1 MVVACQGIAPQAAWR
16 PVADAVAKP
25 ANPPDAPTPNGY
37 ADAAAAGQAS
47 LAFASDRSGAGDI
60 FVMSSTGAV
69 FNLTHHPAG
78 DWDPNW
84 SPSCAD
90 PTRTCYI
97 AFTSQRSGDS
107 EIWLM
112 DDQGRNLRN
121 VTQHPAW
128 DYWPT
133 WSPDGQQLA
142 FISERDGDPELYIQA
157 IAGGQAV
164 QLTFNTESDRLPA
177 WSPTGRQIAFAGVRQ
192 GIEEVYVIDVPSSGE
207 PPMRE
212 RAITDWPLNG
222 SAPAWSPDGERVA
235 FVGWDEDNHPG
246 IYIVGRAGGDPQLV
260 WKSSAWIGS
269 LSWVPDARSASKA
282 GQLLFTSWQDG
293 NHELYSLPAAGGTPM
308 RLTGHPA
315 WDDFPA
321 WRPGRPFVPP
331 AAELSLPA
339 EVASG
344 VDSPAADDFAL
355 GLNIADLGNA
365 YLVRDMG
372 WNWAKGYVN
381 WETVEPTPG
390 QYRWVDP
397 DHTVHAFHSQGLRIL
412 LRVQGT
418 PVWARPADTPLS
430 HPPNDMND
438 FAVFMQALAS
448 HFRGQVDAYEIWNE
462 PNLNYEWG
470 YLPPDPARYAAM
482 LRAVY
487 PAIKAGDPQAL
498 VISAGL
504 ATTGEGSGTAM
515 GDLDYL
521 RAMYAAGARGY
532 FDALGSHPY
541 AFGHDPDYEDPWGLC
556 LSRVAQ
562 QRQVMV
568 AYGDTT
574 TPVWIT
580 ELGWVLHSSWDLV
593 EHERIG
599 VNELQQ
605 ARYLVRAYHKTRAEW
620 PWVRALFVFNLDFGS
635 VPWYP
640 AAEPMRWYAILN
652 PDRTPRPAY
661 SQLSGIR

>member
-1 MVVACQGIAPQAAWR
+1 MVLGCRGLAPRAAWL
-16 PVADAVAKP
+16 PV
-25 ANPPDAPTPNGY
+25 GE
-37 ADAAAAGQAS
+37 AAARPTRILGSFSTPELSGDASLAS

-60 FVMSSTGAV
+60 FVMSPHSL
-69 FNLTHHPAG
+69 FQLTDHPAG
-78 DWDPNW
+78 DWDPVW

-90 PTRTCYI
+90 ATRTCYI

-112 DDQGRNLRN
+112 DDRGRNLRN

-133 WSPDGQQLA
+133 WSPDGRQLA

-157 IAGGQAV
+157 IDDSQAV

-192 GIEEVYVIDVPSSGE
+192 GIEEVYVIDL
-207 PPMRE
+207 PPARQPPARE

-222 SAPAWSPDGERVA
+222 SAPTWSPDGERVA

-269 LSWVPDARSASKA
+269 ITWVPDPRSPGQE
-282 GQLLFTSWQDG
+282 GQLLFTSWQGG
-293 NHELYSLPAAGGTPM
+293 NHELYSLPAAGGTPL
-308 RLTGHPA
+308 RLTQHPG

-321 WRPGRPFVPP
+321 WRPGRPFTPL
-331 AAELSLPA
+331 AGERS
-339 EVASG
+339 ASAG
-344 VDSPAADDFAL
+344 DVETSPHATDDLIL
-355 GLNIADLGNA
+355 GFNIADLGNA

-372 WNWAKGYVN
+372 WSWAKGYVN
-381 WETVEPTPG
+381 WETVEPARG

-397 DHTVHAFHSQGLRIL
+397 DHTVHAFRSQGLHIL

-418 PVWARPADTPLS
+418 PLWARPSDTPLS
-430 HPPNDMND
+430 HPPNDLND
-438 FAVFMQALAS
+438 FATFMQALAG
-448 HFRGQVDAYEIWNE
+448 HFRGEVDAYEIWNE

-482 LRAVY
+482 LKAVY
-487 PAIKAGDPQAL
+487 PAVKAGDPQAL

-504 ATTGEGSGTAM
+504 ATTGEGSDTAM
-515 GDLDYL
+515 GDLEYL
-521 RAMYAAGARGY
+521 RARYAAGARGY

-562 QRQVMV
+562 QREVML
-568 AYGDTT
+568 AYGDAT

-605 ARYLVRAYHKTRAEW
+605 ARYLVRAYEKTRAEW
-620 PWVRALFVFNLDFGS
+620 PWIRALFVFNLDFSS

-661 SQLSGIR
+661 SQLSGTR